1 LGVNDADKVVWRAE
15 LKRRGLESVKFKL
28 MVAGVGRGAALVGGF
43 ESPSEI
49 PRNFVE
55 EWVAVEEQKARQRHR
70 TLIWTIVGGVAGIV
84 SIIAGIVVAILEP

>member
-1 LGVNDADKVVWRAE
+1 MGVNDADKVVWRAE
-15 LKRRGLESVKFKL
+15 LKRRELESVKFKL
-28 MVAGVGRGAALVGGF
+28 MVAGVRRGAVVGGF

-55 EWVAVEEQKARQRHR
+55 EWVVAEEQKARQRHR
-70 TLIWTIVGGVAGIV
+70 TLVWTIVGGVAGIV